1 MMKLQIKSQNLLI
14 KDQRFNEY
22 EEKSKSQRKET
33 IAKRVKLRRQKA
45 DDSYQFI
52 DIAIMPL
59 PEGDKEEV
67 KEGKR
72 LKSLARKKLL
82 TRLPILLAQVKARKN
97 SNKLKNVV
105 TQILYLLY
113 HHNKITKKRLQQ
125 FN

>member
-22 EEKSKSQRKET
+22 EEKSKSQREET

-59 PEGDKEEV
+59 LEGDKEEV

-72 LKSLARKKLL
+72 LKSLARNKLL
-82 TRLPILLAQVKARKN
+82 TRLPILLAQVKARNN

>member
-1 MMKLQIKSQNLLI
+1 MKLQIKSQNLLI

-22 EEKSKSQRKET
+22 EEKSKSQREET

-59 PEGDKEEV
+59 LEGDKEEV

-72 LKSLARKKLL
+72 LKSLARNKLL
-82 TRLPILLAQVKARKN
+82 TRLPILLAQVKARNN

>member
-1 MMKLQIKSQNLLI
+1 MKLQIKSQNLLI

-22 EEKSKSQRKET
+22 EEKSKSQREET

-59 PEGDKEEV
+59 LEGDKEEV

-72 LKSLARKKLL
+72 LKSLARNKLL
-82 TRLPILLAQVKARKN
+82 TRLPILLAQVKARNN

-113 HHNKITKKRLQQ
+113 HHNNINKKRLQQ

>member
-22 EEKSKSQRKET
+22 EEKSKSQPEET

-113 HHNKITKKRLQQ
+113 HHNNINKKRLQQ

>member
-59 PEGDKEEV
+59 LEGEKEEV

-72 LKSLARKKLL
+72 LKSLARNKLL
-82 TRLPILLAQVKARKN
+82 TRLPVQVKARNN

-113 HHNKITKKRLQQ
+113 HHNNINKKRLQQ

>member
-1 MMKLQIKSQNLLI
+1 MGEKYNRNNLLI

-22 EEKSKSQRKET
+22 EEKSKSQPEET

-59 PEGDKEEV
+59 LEGEKEEV

-72 LKSLARKKLL
+72 LKSLARNKLL
-82 TRLPILLAQVKARKN
+82 TRLPILLAQVKARNN

-113 HHNKITKKRLQQ
+113 HHNNINKKRLQQ

>member
-1 MMKLQIKSQNLLI
+1 MKLQIKSQNLLI

-59 PEGDKEEV
+59 LEGEKEEV

-72 LKSLARKKLL
+72 LKSLARNKLL
-82 TRLPILLAQVKARKN
+82 TRLPVQVKARNN

-113 HHNKITKKRLQQ
+113 HHNNINKKRLQQ
-125 FN
+125 FH

>member
-1 MMKLQIKSQNLLI
+1 MKLQIKSQNLLI

-59 PEGDKEEV
+59 LEGEKEEV

-72 LKSLARKKLL
+72 LKSLARNKLL
-82 TRLPILLAQVKARKN
+82 TRLPIQVKARNN

-113 HHNKITKKRLQQ
+113 HHNNINKKRLQQ
-125 FN
+125 FH

>member
-22 EEKSKSQRKET
+22 EEKSKSQREET

-59 PEGDKEEV
+59 LEGEKEEV

-72 LKSLARKKLL
+72 LKSLARNKLL
-82 TRLPILLAQVKARKN
+82 TRLPILLAQVKARNN

>member
-59 PEGDKEEV
+59 LEGEKEEV

-72 LKSLARKKLL
+72 LKSLARNKLL
-82 TRLPILLAQVKARKN
+82 TRLPVQVKARNN

-113 HHNKITKKRLQQ
+113 HHNNINKKRLQQ
-125 FN
+125 FH